1 MENGNSKLKRLNATI
16 WTCTVILILLTLLTA
31 AVVAIRIGDLL
42 PHEVDYIFLIPKE
55 PDFEASSG
63 DKIWSDDATLE
74 IFKAEYTNADGVVV
88 TMSSNGDAVFA
99 PGSTVSNDIRLRN
112 SGNMAVDYEFTVD
125 FGFLKNGTD
134 FGIENS
140 PLLVRLYKTDNS
152 TFIVGSADEWVAVA
166 DLGVYTDKGTLGI
179 NSYSDYVLEIKW
191 EFERGKDEE
200 DTTFGNLSFGESLK
214 FDLNM
219 SAYVELADDPRAEGG
234 IMDTDPEVVK
244 IGGSINELPFT
255 LLIILLVCSAVGL
268 VLAVIKKRKEK
279 SKQE

>member
-1 MENGNSKLKRLNATI
+1 MKNGNSKLKRLNATI
-16 WTCTVILILLTLLTA
+16 WTCAVILILLTLLTA
-31 AVVAIRIGDLL
+31 AVVAIRIGDIL

-55 PDFEASSG
+55 PEFEAFSG
-63 DKIWSDDATLE
+63 NKEWSDDATME
-74 IFKAEYTNADGVVV
+74 VFKAEYTNTDGMMV
-88 TMSSNGDAVFA
+88 TASSNGDAVFA
-99 PGSTVSNDIRLRN
+99 PGSVVSNDIRLRN
-112 SGNMAVDYEFTVD
+112 SGNMAVDYEFTMD

-134 FGIENS
+134 FGVDNS
-140 PLLVRLYKTDNS
+140 PLLVRLYKTDGS

-166 DLGVYTDKGTLGI
+166 DLGVYTDKGTLGT
-179 NSYSDYVLEIKW
+179 NSYSEYVLEIKW

-200 DTTFGNLSFGESLK
+200 DTSFGNLSIGESLK

-219 SAYVELADDPRAEGG
+219 SAHVELAADPKAEGG
-234 IMDTDPEVVK
+234 IIDTDLEVVK

-255 LLIILLVCSAVGL
+255 LLIILMACSAMGL